1 MSLKVLVKR
10 DSTDNWATS
19 EFIPRALEFVAAYD
33 INTERVV
40 YKIGDGKTSWAELPE
55 LTEISELDR
64 FNLYSPKYE
73 NPIVEVILNP
83 FLIIKEEA
91 VINED
96 DTNAI
101 TL

>member
-10 DSTDNWATS
+10 DSVDNWTTS
-19 EFIPRALEFVAAYD
+19 KYIPRELEFVAAYD
-33 INTERVV
+33 INTKRIV

-55 LTEISELDR
+55 LTKISELDR

-83 FLIIKEEA
+83 FLITKEEA